1 MTTFIDMR
9 NAALEIVKRM
19 TKSPLQMHLLDS
31 VVLFQW
37 DRAYHLLSVMMEMP
51 GDFGQMISLQCL
63 ILKLRE
69 GPAMDSMPPKETVPP
84 ALHRCSDRV
93 RRLQPQRMVIDEN
106 EFNSLHS

>member
-9 NAALEIVKRM
+9 QAALEIVKRM

-37 DRAYHLLSVMMEMP
+37 DRAYHLLAVLLETP
-51 GDFGQMISLQCL
+51 GGDFGQMISLQCL

-69 GPAMDSMPPKETVPP
+69 GPIMDSMPPT
-84 ALHRCSDRV
+84 RCSDRV
-93 RRLQPQRMVIDEN
+93 RRLQPQRMVVDEN
-106 EFNSLHS
+106 EFNSLQS

>member
-9 NAALEIVKRM
+9 QAALEIVKRM

-37 DRAYHLLSVMMEMP
+37 DRAYHLLSVMMEGA

-69 GPAMDSMPPKETVPP
+69 GPVMESMPPRETVPP
-84 ALHRCSDRV
+84 ALHRCSSRV
-93 RRLQPQRMVIDEN
+93 RSLVTDDN